1 MKQENTPKKSLT
13 RREFLKRFH
22 SAAAVTCASTWV
34 GCTPGQKNTDVQTS
48 EVSSKKKGEMT
59 YRITPNTGDKVSLLG
74 YGCLRWA
81 SVLDK
86 ETGDIDQE
94 GVNKLVDY
102 AIEHGVNYF
111 DAAPMYLNGE
121 CERIGSLF
129 KAHCFPEN
137 DEALNCFVKSFSTVF
152 GNLCKSINKKSKLF
166 FSFAFCNCQFFFCNF
181 FISF

>member
-48 EVSSKKKGEMT
+48 VVSSKKKGEMT

-86 ETGDIDQE
+86 ETGAIDQE
-94 GVNKLVDY
+94 GVNRLVDY

-111 DAAPMYLNGE
+111 DTLRYIVTGNANG
-121 CERIGSLF
+121 
-129 KAHCFPEN
+129 
-137 DEALNCFVKSFSTVF
+137 
-152 GNLCKSINKKSKLF
+152 
-166 FSFAFCNCQFFFCNF
+166 
-181 FISF
+181 